1 MVGVD
6 RSNNAVATEVAGR
19 LESDGGGHG
28 PADHT
33 GRFGARVPAVAGPA
47 LIVVALAAATL
58 EQGGFYLEGRLALA
72 IPIALAALAALT
84 RPARRLGGALVW
96 AAVCATGLGAWAIVR
111 GWRAGTTATGAGV
124 ALLLV
129 AMAATVVVARRTDG
143 AGRQLLRDGIVGIA
157 LIVAATGW
165 YGTATHQSPW
175 GMMGGSSWRASSTL
189 TYPNAAAA
197 LIVLALL
204 FSLSDAAVRRRS
216 TGLAVVTTVLLTAL
230 LATQS
235 RGGLL
240 ALAVGVSVLAVGA
253 GIGPVVR
260 AVAAPAI
267 GAAIAMAG
275 LVPALAQQAAPRPAL
290 AWFGLAAG
298 TAVAVGIAHLRPLPS
313 GTRARTA
320 MTVGAVAMT
329 GIGAWL
335 ASTRVAWPADRMTL
349 EASPR
354 VAAAKGALAL
364 IARRPLAGVGPA
376 RTVIEWP
383 ADDGGVFFT
392 PLIHNEYLQTATA
405 LGLVGL
411 GLLAAVLT
419 ATGVALARSRRR
431 LEAGRW
437 IGPVAGLAA
446 LAVHSGFDFLWH
458 LALLPVCAAVLVGLA
473 TADDT
478 EPLLLDE
485 RTNPT

>member
-1 MVGVD
+1 MVGMD
-6 RSNNAVATEVAGR
+6 RSNNVVAAEAGR
-19 LESDGGGHG
+19 RPEGGGGRHG
-28 PADHT
+28 PVEQTD
-33 GRFGARVPAVAGPA
+33 RFGARVPAVAGPA

-72 IPIALAALAALT
+72 IPIALAAVAALARPT
-84 RPARRLGGALVW
+84 RRRGGALVW
-96 AAVCATGLGAWAIVR
+96 AAGCATALGAWAVVR
-111 GWRAGTTATGAGV
+111 GWRAGTTATGVGV

-129 AMAATVVVARRTDG
+129 AMAATIVVARRTD
-143 AGRQLLRDGIVGIA
+143 ATGRQLLRDGIVGIA
-157 LIVAATGW
+157 LVVAATGW
-165 YGTATHQSPW
+165 YGTATHRSPW

-204 FSLSDAAVRRRS
+204 SALSDATMRRRS
-216 TGLAVVTTVLLTAL
+216 AGLAVVTTVLLTAL

-240 ALAVGVSVLAVGA
+240 ALAVGIPVLAAGA
-253 GIGPVVR
+253 GIGPVAR
-260 AVAAPAI
+260 TLAAPML
-267 GAAIAMAG
+267 GAAIAMGG
-275 LVPALAQQAAPRPAL
+275 LVPTLAQQATPRPAL
-290 AWFGLAAG
+290 AWSSLAAG
-298 TAVAVGIAHLRPLPS
+298 LGVAVAVTHLRPLRPGS
-313 GTRARTA
+313 TARIA
-320 MTVGAVAMT
+320 MTAGALTMT
-329 GIGAWL
+329 AIAAWT

-354 VAAAKGALAL
+354 VAAAKGAVAL
-364 IARRPLAGVGPA
+364 IAQRPLAGVGPA

-411 GLLAAVLT
+411 GLLAAMLAT
-419 ATGVALARSRRR
+419 TGVALARSRHRF
-431 LEAGRW
+431 GDSRW
-437 IGPVAGLAA
+437 IGPVAGLVA

-473 TADDT
+473 TAEESD
-478 EPLLLDE
+478 PLLPDE